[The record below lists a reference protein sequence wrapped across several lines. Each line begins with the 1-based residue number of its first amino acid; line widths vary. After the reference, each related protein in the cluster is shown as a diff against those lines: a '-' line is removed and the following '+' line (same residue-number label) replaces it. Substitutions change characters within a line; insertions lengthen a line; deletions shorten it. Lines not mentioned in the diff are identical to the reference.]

1 MLIMQSLCQS
11 LPKGSKV
18 LVLNGHHGTGNL
30 CLQLARHLR
39 PGVEGTRDLWMVAQC
54 PIFIRDAEKVCRDA
68 GATEVLRDEPLAAIN
83 GLHEGSF
90 DAVIDTVGGRR
101 RECFPRSFR
110 HWLFLLD

>member
-1 MLIMQSLCQS
+1 
-11 LPKGSKV
+11 
-18 LVLNGHHGTGNL
+18 
-30 CLQLARHLR
+30 
-39 PGVEGTRDLWMVAQC
+39 MVAQC

-101 RECFPRSFR
+101 RERFPRSFR
-110 HWLFLLD
+110 HWLFFWADDVSAFFAQSTTPRGESCTTAAPLSPRSATL